1 MAEQRRM
8 VKEDLRGAELVEV
21 DLRGAVLRHVDLT
34 GARMRGVFLEDVE
47 ITGAVR
53 NLVVNGVDVGPLV
66 EAELNRRY
74 PERALM
80 RPSDADGF
88 RRAWD
93 ALTGLWEGTYERAR
107 GLDPA
112 LLHERVDGEWSF
124 TQTLRHLVFAT
135 DAWVGRAL
143 LGDAEPWHPL
153 DLPFEQLGPVE
164 GIPCDD
170 DARPSLEEVLELR
183 RSRWATVRAVLDDL
197 TDEGLAGSTEPV
209 QPPADR
215 PGWPPPR
222 AYPVRQCLEIVVEE
236 EWEHRLYA
244 ERDLD
249 VLAAGREDGA

>member
-1 MAEQRRM
+1 M
-8 VKEDLRGAELVEV
+8 VKDDLRGAELVEV

-34 GARMRGVFLEDVE
+34 GTRMRGVFLEDVE

-53 NLVVNGVDVGPLV
+53 NLVVNGVDVAPLV
-66 EAELNRRY
+66 EAELDRRY

-80 RPSDADGF
+80 RPSAADGF

-107 GLDPA
+107 GLDRA

-164 GIPCDD
+164 GIPSDD
-170 DARPSLEEVLELR
+170 GARPSLEEVLELR
-183 RSRWATVRAVLDDL
+183 RTRWSTVRAVLDDL
-197 TDEGLAGSTEPV
+197 TDERLAGSTEPV
-209 QPPADR
+209 RAPEDR

-222 AYPVRQCLEIVVEE
+222 AHPVRQCLEIVLQE

-249 VLAAGREDGA
+249 ALAARAGSA